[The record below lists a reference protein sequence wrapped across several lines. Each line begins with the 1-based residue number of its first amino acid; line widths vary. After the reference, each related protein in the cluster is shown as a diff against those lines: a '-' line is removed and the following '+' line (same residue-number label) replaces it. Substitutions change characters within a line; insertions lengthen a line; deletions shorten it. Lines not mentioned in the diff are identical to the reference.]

1 MKNSQTIVEK
11 MFLNETLNGRAL
23 FHSETVPVKVCNL
36 FMTEYFID
44 IRPDQTRTALTFARV
59 LCG

>member
-11 MFLNETLNGRAL
+11 LFLNETLNGRAL
-23 FHSETVPVKVCNL
+23 FHSETVPVQVCNL
-36 FMTEYFID
+36 FMTEYFSD
-44 IRPDQTRTALTFARV
+44 IRPDQTRTASAFATA